1 MKYKVGQIFYLVG
14 SETARVIPFRI
25 IEEITRTTLD
35 GVEKSFMA
43 ELPDENKTK
52 IDVAK
57 LKGEVF
63 ENIRDVKSH
72 MLANA
77 TAAIE
82 KMLDSAL
89 KIAEHVYQV
98 EQEQVEEEVA
108 EEKQESVSSNTS
120 LFFEGTTALPAD
132 ESNEL
137 AETSSVQSEGES
149 DIVKVDIGNGVMAN
163 VNLSELNK
171 VRL

>member
-98 EQEQVEEEVA
+98 EQVQQKKRLLKKSKKVFLVML
-108 EEKQESVSSNTS
+108 VSF
-120 LFFEGTTALPAD
+120 LKE
-132 ESNEL
+132 
-137 AETSSVQSEGES
+137 
-149 DIVKVDIGNGVMAN
+149 
-163 VNLSELNK
+163 
-171 VRL
+171 RLRCLQMKAMS